1 MNSGK
6 SETSA
11 IDAYSDANS
20 NIASHNLHASTPKRQ
35 RVDPPSLID
44 VESQLGNDPEYQEA
58 LSVLQEKKRRSLY
71 FVKTQHDSLVECANS
86 LATYE
91 EERINEVYAEKLAVL
106 QKKLQESNQVK
117 TRRMAADEARNP
129 QNGVGDQISQ
139 SNTHRKEMCYLTV
152 PLSEDEMVSD
162 LQYMAHCT
170 MQLCDRVGIPHIC
183 VAAPLSGNRLLLNE
197 KVIEPNTPCI
207 LRNGNNVIRNCVFS
221 STIVKEKD
229 NKEKRKEP
237 EVVINVVINV

>member
-1 MNSGK
+1 
-6 SETSA
+6 
-11 IDAYSDANS
+11 
-20 NIASHNLHASTPKRQ
+20 
-35 RVDPPSLID
+35 
-44 VESQLGNDPEYQEA
+44 
-58 LSVLQEKKRRSLY
+58 
-71 FVKTQHDSLVECANS
+71 
-86 LATYE
+86 
-91 EERINEVYAEKLAVL
+91 
-106 QKKLQESNQVK
+106 
-117 TRRMAADEARNP
+117 
-129 QNGVGDQISQ
+129 
-139 SNTHRKEMCYLTV
+139 MCYLTV

-237 EVVINVVINV
+237 EVVINVVINVQIVLKVSATRKRRFPVESLCNKDIELIFEGNDDCSS

>member
-1 MNSGK
+1 M
-6 SETSA
+6 
-11 IDAYSDANS
+11 
-20 NIASHNLHASTPKRQ
+20 
-35 RVDPPSLID
+35 
-44 VESQLGNDPEYQEA
+44 
-58 LSVLQEKKRRSLY
+58 
-71 FVKTQHDSLVECANS
+71 
-86 LATYE
+86 
-91 EERINEVYAEKLAVL
+91 L

-117 TRRMAADEARNP
+117 TRRMAADGRFEPLWWCVEARNP
-129 QNGVGDQISQ
+129 QNGIGDQISQ
-139 SNTHRKEMCYLTV
+139 SNTHRSLIRVCLYHLEEMCYLTV